1 MKLVEIKN
9 PITTLSGIGPA
20 AAKLFAKLNIFTVAD
35 LLSFYPKNYT
45 IAGDRSKE
53 YLETF
58 TLEKTSDFLCKTRR
72 RKNCLS
78 R

>member
-35 LLSFYPKNYT
+35 LLSFYPKNYE
-45 IAGDRSKE
+45 DRTKKIS
-53 YLETF
+53 LQARALT
-58 TLEKTSDFLCKTRR
+58 C
-72 RKNCLS
+72 
-78 R
+78 